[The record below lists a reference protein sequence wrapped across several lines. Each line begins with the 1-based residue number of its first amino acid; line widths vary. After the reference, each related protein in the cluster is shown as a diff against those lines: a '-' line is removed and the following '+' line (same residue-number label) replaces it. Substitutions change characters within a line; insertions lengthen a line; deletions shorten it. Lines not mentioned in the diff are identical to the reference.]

1 MTSRRIWTLA
11 LLFTALAV
19 LGFIWYK
26 AIDRRCAPLVLK
38 DISASQPLR
47 APAFSEKKVIRILS
61 INGGGVRGI
70 IPLTVLKYLEE
81 QNGRRTSEMFDLITG
96 VSVGGIIA
104 AGTLL
109 PGPEGRSRYSAEEI
123 LREFHRLIPE
133 VFNPAWPDI
142 LITCDGILA
151 PKYSSKRK
159 QQALRNML
167 GDIAFGDLMKP
178 CLLMGFDMQ
187 NGRPQNLES
196 WQSPWNGFA
205 VADLL
210 NAGTTFPG
218 VFNPVLLQTGV
229 HELPMLTDVGTV
241 ENDPSLAALQL
252 ARQAAPDARIILV
265 NLGTGEYSPDPNTS
279 SLNRWGEL
287 RWITTL
293 LPAISSG
300 NVQVTKR
307 NMKAEETY
315 MGEGRFIYYSVD
327 VAIPAGRFYHPFN
340 GSAQNVANISQLAE
354 DCVKRNE
361 AKLREIAALLVQ
373 STE

>member
-1 MTSRRIWTLA
+1 MTSRRIWISA
-11 LLFTALAV
+11 LLFAALAV
-19 LGFIWYK
+19 TGLLWYN
-26 AIDRRCAPLVLK
+26 AIERRCTPLVLR
-38 DISASQPLR
+38 DIRASQPPR
-47 APAFSEKKVIRILS
+47 DPAFGGKKVIRILS

-70 IPLTVLKYLEE
+70 IPLTVLKYLE
-81 QNGRRTSEMFDLITG
+81 QQSGRRTAEMFDLITG
-96 VSVGGIIA
+96 VSVGGIIS

-109 PGPEGRSRYSAEEI
+109 PGPNGAPRYSAEEI
-123 LREFHRLIPE
+123 LKEFHRLIPE

-142 LITCDGILA
+142 VITCDGTLA

-167 GDIAFGDLMKP
+167 GDVAFGDLLKP

-196 WQSPWNGFA
+196 WQGPWNRFA
-205 VADLL
+205 VTDLL

-218 VFNPVLLQTGV
+218 VFNPVLLQDGV

-241 ENDPSLAALQL
+241 ENDPSLAALHL
-252 ARQAAPDARIILV
+252 ARQAAPDARIIVV

-307 NMKAEETY
+307 NMKAEQAY
-315 MGEGRFIYYSVD
+315 MGKTASFT
-327 VAIPAGRFYHPFN
+327 IPWTSQFLPGVSITRSTARQKTFQT
-340 GSAQNVANISQLAE
+340 SASLQKTA
-354 DCVKRNE
+354 
-361 AKLREIAALLVQ
+361 
-373 STE
+373 